1 MFSITVALA
10 NTQIIWTFMY
20 KTKESADTGWNKRFN
35 TGSFFTFADDFGQSA
50 EISAENYGGALMEDL
65 DQSKMAHIER
75 AMHTERVKIQAQN
88 AAQSDQVIKN
98 AMRAAQRGPAIFDP
112 TMQNGSGPTRF

>member
-10 NTQIIWTFMY
+10 NTQIVWTFMY
-20 KTKESADTGWNKRFN
+20 KTKESVEYAQKTYDANPITM
-35 TGSFFTFADDFGQSA
+35 SFIDDFGQHARIPTSQVA
-50 EISAENYGGALMEDL
+50 GVLFEAL

-88 AAQSDQVIKN
+88 AAQSDPIIKN
-98 AMRAAQRGPAIFDP
+98 AMRTAQRGPAIFDP
-112 TMQNGSGPTRF
+112 TMQNGGGPPRF